1 MIIFFSFQVWLNFLI
16 KSYLFLRFKNILKK
30 NYYKLI
36 FFDIYVLFFNIYI
49 YIYIYIYIW
58 VNNNFIS
65 NVKTI

>member
-16 KSYLFLRFKNILKK
+16 KAYLFLRFKNILKKIKK

-49 YIYIYIYIW
+49 W